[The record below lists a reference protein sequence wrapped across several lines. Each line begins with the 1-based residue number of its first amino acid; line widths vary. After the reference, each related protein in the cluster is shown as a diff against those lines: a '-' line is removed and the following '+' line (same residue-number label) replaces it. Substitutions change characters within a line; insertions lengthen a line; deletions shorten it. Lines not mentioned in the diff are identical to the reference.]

1 MDLVRAGRKWPD
13 GNSSV
18 ISRACLSEHEM
29 SGLQIQ

>member
-29 SGLQIQ
+29 SGLLL